1 MEESP
6 ARTRLMICTIVA
18 LWIVIIATLAYTTFF
33 APAHALSTQFN
44 ITVSGGE
51 VFITHTGGEPLPCDS
66 VVIFLDNR
74 EVPFPAGS
82 IDCPWSIGETVSVA
96 LPRSG
101 FPCILRI
108 VVSAPPEGPQE
119 LFSAEIPAVTTAPT
133 PASIPAPA
141 TPATLA
147 PSPATEAPTP
157 TPAPP
162 PEELIP
168 IDTLGAPIA
177 SFTAEPRSG
186 PLPLTVRFTDTSR
199 GIPGEWLWT
208 FGDGETSNLENP
220 VHTYTQTGSYQVGL
234 TVRNAFGGHTRLSQG
249 FITVTPAEKRDAYLE
264 AQRDAHVPAGGFVE
278 FTVTEAGSRA
288 KVGGTLV
295 NLPPGA
301 RVRLTLS
308 AEGKGKVSIHSG
320 KILAFSFEN
329 VVLFIDGK
337 ERSRGGVS
345 DISVQGYKDFVSSL
359 ALVVS
364 SGPGEVRFLESGT
377 PVSLPAENSAVL
389 LASACPDSTG
399 KLILDCS
406 RQGTT
411 LFHGAVSGYSFAPA

>member
-1 MEESP
+1 
-6 ARTRLMICTIVA
+6 MICAIVA
-18 LWIVIIATLAYTTFF
+18 LWILIIATLAYTTFF
-33 APAHALSTQFN
+33 APAHALSTRFN

-51 VFITHTGGEPLPCDS
+51 ALITHTGGEPLPCDS
-66 VVIFLDNR
+66 VAIFLDNR

-96 LPRSG
+96 LPRPGS
-101 FPCILRI
+101 PCTLRI
-108 VVSAPPEGPQE
+108 VSSVPPERPQE
-119 LFSAEIPAVTTAPT
+119 LFSAEIPAVTTAPA
-133 PASIPAPA
+133 PASPPAPA
-141 TPATLA
+141 TQATPA

-157 TPAPP
+157 TPSSKPQ
-162 PEELIP
+162 ELIP

-177 SFTAEPRSG
+177 SFSAEPRSG
-186 PLPLTVRFTDTSR
+186 PVPLTVRFTDTSR

-208 FGDGETSNLENP
+208 FGDGETSPLENP

-249 FITVTPAEKRDAYLE
+249 FITVTRAEKRDVYLE

-288 KVGGTLV
+288 KVGGTSV
-295 NLPPGA
+295 DLPPGS

-308 AEGKGKVSIHSG
+308 TDGKGKVSIRSG

-329 VVLFIDGK
+329 AVLSIDGE
-337 ERSRGGVS
+337 ERGRGGVS
-345 DISVQGYKDFVSSL
+345 DIFVLGYKDLVSSL

-364 SGPGEVRFLESGT
+364 GGPGEVRFLESGS
-377 PVSLPAENSAVL
+377 PIGLPAKDSPIL

-399 KLILDCS
+399 ILVLDCF
-406 RQGTT
+406 RQGST
-411 LFHGAVSGYSFAPA
+411 LFQGAVSGYSFAPA